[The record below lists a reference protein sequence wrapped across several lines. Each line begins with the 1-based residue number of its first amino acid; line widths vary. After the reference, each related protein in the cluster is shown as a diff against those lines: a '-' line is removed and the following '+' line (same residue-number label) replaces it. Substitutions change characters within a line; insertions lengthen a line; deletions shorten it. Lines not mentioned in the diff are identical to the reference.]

1 MQVMTIRSGSNAN
14 CILVK
19 QKNYGILIDAGVGI
33 RTLNS
38 ALKSEDLDIDRIA
51 AIFITHEHSDHIK
64 GLETI
69 LKNRN
74 IPLFANEAT
83 LSAISDRLYFEP
95 KSAHILPT
103 GSTAAC
109 PDMEVKSFRTPHDA
123 IESVGYTVTDGVRK
137 FSLATDLGVMTKEV
151 FAAIGKSHALVLESN
166 YDPHMLQYGPYPM
179 MLKKRIFS
187 ERGHLSNEDCAKFAA
202 ILATHGTEKIILGH
216 LSQNNNTP
224 ELAYKSTA
232 QALIEKDIR
241 VNSDVLLYTA
251 SRMEASPIFEV

>member
-1 MQVMTIRSGSNAN
+1 MTVRSGSNAN

-19 QKNYGILIDAGVGI
+19 QKNYGILIDAGAGI
-33 RTLNS
+33 RTLNA
-38 ALKSEDLDIDRIA
+38 ALKAADLDIDRIA

-83 LSAISDRLYFEP
+83 MSAITERLYFEP
-95 KSAHILPT
+95 RCAQILPT
-103 GSTAAC
+103 GATAAC
-109 PDMEVKSFRTPHDA
+109 PDLEVKSFRTPHDSV
-123 IESVGYTVTDGVRK
+123 ESVGYTVTDGIRK

-151 FAAIGKSHALVLESN
+151 FASIGKSHALVLESN
-166 YDPHMLQYGPYPM
+166 YDPYMLQYGPYPA
-179 MLKKRIFS
+179 MLKRRISS
-187 ERGHLSNEDCAKFAA
+187 ERGHLSNDDCAKFAA
-202 ILATHGTEKIILGH
+202 ILAAHGTEKIILGH

-224 ELAYKSTA
+224 ELAYKATA
-232 QALIEKDIR
+232 QALIENDIK

-251 SRMEASPIFEV
+251 SRTEASPIFEV